1 MKMMFGLFYPVPYYV
16 PFLVWDALQP
26 PSYFGACSD

>member
-1 MKMMFGLFYPVPYYV
+1 MFALFYPVPYYV

-26 PSYFGACSD
+26 PEDGNRINKD